1 MSLRINYNL
10 ASSSAQRGL
19 ASSQDLYS
27 RMASRLSTGL
37 RINQAADD
45 TAGMAVSEKLKN
57 QVRGLNQAQR
67 NAQDSVSMLQ
77 TAEGALTETHGILAR
92 IRELAVQSANDTLTA
107 SDRANLQ
114 AEADQLVAEV
124 DRIASSTQ
132 FNGITLLN
140 KNSSVSLHNSGL
152 GLTFQIGANSGNTL
166 GVTLS
171 AVRSQD
177 LGDVQ
182 TLNAAHAVTGGAK
195 TIDVGS
201 ATAVNYNATVDT
213 AFDVRDAI
221 NAANGNITA
230 SVKNGKLR
238 LESGGAAVGTVFAND
253 GGNLQSTLFGSNAT
267 VNTVASSTS
276 LEDLGVSASGTMT
289 ITATSAAITGATT
302 LANLGISS
310 GDTLVLGLSKAA
322 GTGGAAGTRTL
333 ADIGVTAGGTLT
345 IAFADAGV
353 SPTETRSVAVTYQTS
368 DTLSALASRIDTA
381 VTEAAALTANGNT
394 GTDTLVVTV
403 GGSAGSGAITLT
415 GNTTAYSGGT
425 LTINAGTILTDLA
438 DSNSGSG
445 SLISKLNLTTITGA
459 TTGTTSASSASV
471 NTAAFTE
478 SVTYTVGSE
487 TDLTAFAAGLQ
498 TAIQGAGAIGT
509 STAFDVTSATA
520 VINGSNQLAIDVS
533 PSSNGVTI
541 ATITGSGTNALRTLF
556 GLGAAP
562 ASATATSAMNVA
574 AQTETATVSYT
585 TSDTLSTIA
594 TKIATA
600 VTGIG
605 RVGTSLIAGN
615 AGAAA
620 SFNAGTSMIDIT
632 GVDTD
637 TTLTFSSGALRT
649 ALNLAAPDTVT
660 ASGTTS
666 SSAAIVQNAYR
677 LSSNALTGVTSI
689 SSSSSGSIDISTQT
703 AASAAIS
710 TLDSAI
716 NQVST
721 ARANI
726 GAIEN
731 RLDSTSR
738 SLAVASENTAAA
750 NSRIADAD
758 IAQSMSEMV
767 RAQIL
772 QQAGISV
779 LAQANQAPSLVLQ
792 LLR

>member
-238 LESGGAAVGTVFAND
+238 LESSAAVGTVFASD

-289 ITATSAAITGATT
+289 ITATSGTITGATT
-302 LANLGISS
+302 LTNLGINS

-322 GTGGAAGTRTL
+322 GTGGAAGTMTL
-333 ADIGVTAGGTLT
+333 ADIGVTSGGTLT

-353 SPTETRSVAVTYQTS
+353 SPTETRSIAVTYQTS
-368 DTLSALASRIDTA
+368 DTLSALASRIDIA

-615 AGAAA
+615 AGTAA

-649 ALNLAAPDTVT
+649 ALNLAAPDTAT

>member
-19 ASSQDLYS
+19 GTSQDLYS

-92 IRELAVQSANDTLTA
+92 IRELAVQSANDTLTV

-221 NAANGNITA
+221 NAAGGDITA

-238 LESGGAAVGTVFAND
+238 LESSAAVSAVFAND
-253 GGNLQSTLFGSNAT
+253 GGDLQSTLFATNAT

-289 ITATSAAITGATT
+289 ITATSGTITGATT
-302 LANLGISS
+302 LTNLGINS

-322 GTGGAAGTRTL
+322 GTGGAAGTMTL
-333 ADIGVTAGGTLT
+333 ADLGVTAGGTLT
-345 IAFADAGV
+345 LAFADAGV
-353 SPTETRSVAVTYQTS
+353 SPTETRSIAVTYQTS
-368 DTLSALASRIDTA
+368 DTLSVLASRIDTA
-381 VTEAAALTANGNT
+381 VTEAAVLTASGNT
-394 GTDTLVVTV
+394 GTDTLAVTV

-459 TTGTTSASSASV
+459 TTGTTSASSATV
-471 NTAAFTE
+471 NTATFTE

-487 TDLTAFAAGLQ
+487 ADLTAFAAGLQ

-509 STAFDVTSATA
+509 SAAFDVTSATA

-605 RVGTSLIAGN
+605 QVGTSLIAGN
-615 AGAAA
+615 AGTVA

-649 ALNLAAPDTVT
+649 ALNLAAPDTAT

-677 LSSNALTGVTSI
+677 LSSSALTGVTSI

>member
-221 NAANGNITA
+221 NAAGGNITA
-230 SVKNGKLR
+230 SIKNGKLR
-238 LESGGAAVGTVFAND
+238 LESSAAVGTVFASD

-289 ITATSAAITGATT
+289 ITATSGTITGATT
-302 LANLGISS
+302 LTNLGINS

-322 GTGGAAGTRTL
+322 GTGGAAGTMTL
-333 ADIGVTAGGTLT
+333 ADIGVTSGGTLT

-353 SPTETRSVAVTYQTS
+353 SPTETRSIAVTYQTS

-381 VTEAAALTANGNT
+381 VTEAAALTASGNT
-394 GTDTLVVTV
+394 GTDTLAVIV

-649 ALNLAAPDTVT
+649 ALNLVSPDTVT

-689 SSSSSGSIDISTQT
+689 SSSSTGSIDISTQT

-716 NQVST
+716 NQVSS

-726 GAIEN
+726 GAIQN
-731 RLDSTSR
+731 RLESVGR
-738 SLAVASENTAAA
+738 SLAIASENTAAA
-750 NSRIADAD
+750 NSRVADAD
-758 IAQSMSEMV
+758 VAQSMSELV
-767 RAQIL
+767 RSQIL

>member
-10 ASSSAQRGL
+10 ASSAAQRGL
-19 ASSQDLYS
+19 GTSQDLYS

-92 IRELAVQSANDTLTA
+92 IRELAVQSANDTLTV

-221 NAANGNITA
+221 NAAGGDITA

-238 LESGGAAVGTVFAND
+238 LESSAAVSAVFAND
-253 GGNLQSTLFGSNAT
+253 GGDLQSTLFATNAT

-289 ITATSAAITGATT
+289 ITATSGTITGATT
-302 LANLGISS
+302 LTNLGINS

-322 GTGGAAGTRTL
+322 GTGGAAGTMTL
-333 ADIGVTAGGTLT
+333 ADLGVTAGGTLT
-345 IAFADAGV
+345 LAFADAGV
-353 SPTETRSVAVTYQTS
+353 SPTETRSIAVTYQTS

-381 VTEAAALTANGNT
+381 VTEAAALTASGNT
-394 GTDTLVVTV
+394 GTDTLAVTV

-459 TTGTTSASSASV
+459 TTGTTSASSATV

-605 RVGTSLIAGN
+605 QVGTSLIAGN
-615 AGAAA
+615 AGTAA

-649 ALNLAAPDTVT
+649 ALNLAAPDTAT

-677 LSSNALTGVTSI
+677 LSSSALTGVTSI

>member
-230 SVKNGKLR
+230 SVKGGKLR
-238 LESGGAAVGTVFAND
+238 LESSAAVGTVFASD

-289 ITATSAAITGATT
+289 ITATSGTITGATT
-302 LANLGISS
+302 LTNLGINS

-353 SPTETRSVAVTYQTS
+353 SPTETRSIAVTYQTS

-381 VTEAAALTANGNT
+381 VTEAAALTASGNT
-394 GTDTLVVTV
+394 GTDTLAVIV

-615 AGAAA
+615 AGTAA

-649 ALNLAAPDTVT
+649 ALNLAAPDTAT

>member
-10 ASSSAQRGL
+10 ASSAAQRGL
-19 ASSQDLYS
+19 GTSQDLYS

-92 IRELAVQSANDTLTA
+92 IRELAVQSANDTLTV

-221 NAANGNITA
+221 NAAGGDITA

-238 LESGGAAVGTVFAND
+238 LESSAAVSAVFAND
-253 GGNLQSTLFGSNAT
+253 GGDLQSTLFATNAT

-289 ITATSAAITGATT
+289 ITATSGTITGATT
-302 LANLGISS
+302 LTNLGINS

-322 GTGGAAGTRTL
+322 GTGGAAGTMTL
-333 ADIGVTAGGTLT
+333 ADLGVTAGGTLT

-353 SPTETRSVAVTYQTS
+353 SPTETRSIAVTYQTS
-368 DTLSALASRIDTA
+368 DTLSALASRIDIA
-381 VTEAAALTANGNT
+381 VTEAAALTASGST
-394 GTDTLVVTV
+394 GTDTLAVTV

-459 TTGTTSASSASV
+459 TTGTTSASSATV

-487 TDLTAFAAGLQ
+487 ADLTAFAAGLQ

-605 RVGTSLIAGN
+605 QVGTSLIAGN
-615 AGAAA
+615 AGTAA

-677 LSSNALTGVTSI
+677 LSSIALTGVTSI

-721 ARANI
+721 GCQAMAAVPNRFQPSPSGSDREAR
-726 GAIEN
+726 
-731 RLDSTSR
+731 
-738 SLAVASENTAAA
+738 
-750 NSRIADAD
+750 
-758 IAQSMSEMV
+758 M
-767 RAQIL
+767 
-772 QQAGISV
+772 
-779 LAQANQAPSLVLQ
+779 
-792 LLR
+792 

>member
-238 LESGGAAVGTVFAND
+238 LESSAAVGTVFASD

-289 ITATSAAITGATT
+289 ITATSGTITGATT
-302 LANLGISS
+302 LTNLGINS

-322 GTGGAAGTRTL
+322 GTGGAAGTMTL
-333 ADIGVTAGGTLT
+333 ADIGVTSGGTLT

-353 SPTETRSVAVTYQTS
+353 SPTETRSIAVTYQTS
-368 DTLSALASRIDTA
+368 DTLSALASRIDIA
-381 VTEAAALTANGNT
+381 VTEAAALTASGNT
-394 GTDTLVVTV
+394 GTDTLAVIV

-649 ALNLAAPDTVT
+649 ALNLAAPDTAT

>member
-10 ASSSAQRGL
+10 ASSAAQRGL
-19 ASSQDLYS
+19 GTSQDLYS

-92 IRELAVQSANDTLTA
+92 IRELAVQSANDTLTV

-221 NAANGNITA
+221 NAAGGDITA

-238 LESGGAAVGTVFAND
+238 LESSAAVSAVFAND
-253 GGNLQSTLFGSNAT
+253 GGDLQSTLFATNAT

-289 ITATSAAITGATT
+289 ITATSGTITGATT
-302 LANLGISS
+302 LTNLGINS

-322 GTGGAAGTRTL
+322 GTGGAAGTMTL
-333 ADIGVTAGGTLT
+333 ADLGVTAGGTLT

-353 SPTETRSVAVTYQTS
+353 SPTETRSIAVTYQTS
-368 DTLSALASRIDTA
+368 DTLSVLASRINTA
-381 VTEAAALTANGNT
+381 VTEAAVLTASGNT
-394 GTDTLVVTV
+394 GTDTLAVTV

-459 TTGTTSASSASV
+459 TTGTTSASSATV

-487 TDLTAFAAGLQ
+487 ADLTAFAAGLQ

-605 RVGTSLIAGN
+605 QVGTSLIAGN

-649 ALNLAAPDTVT
+649 ALNLAAPDTAT

-677 LSSNALTGVTSI
+677 LSSIALTGVTSI

>member
-19 ASSQDLYS
+19 GTSQDLYS

-92 IRELAVQSANDTLTA
+92 IRELAVQSANDTLTV

-221 NAANGNITA
+221 NAAGGDITA

-238 LESGGAAVGTVFAND
+238 LESSAAVSAVFAND
-253 GGNLQSTLFGSNAT
+253 GGDLQSTLFATNAT

-289 ITATSAAITGATT
+289 ITATSGTITGATT
-302 LANLGISS
+302 LTNLGINS

-322 GTGGAAGTRTL
+322 GTGGAAGTMTL
-333 ADIGVTAGGTLT
+333 ADLGVTAGGTLT
-345 IAFADAGV
+345 LAFADAGV
-353 SPTETRSVAVTYQTS
+353 SPTETRSIAVTYQTS

-381 VTEAAALTANGNT
+381 VTEAAALTASGST
-394 GTDTLVVTV
+394 GTDTLAVTV

-459 TTGTTSASSASV
+459 TTGTTSASSATV
-471 NTAAFTE
+471 NTATFTE

-487 TDLTAFAAGLQ
+487 ADLTAFAAGLQ

-509 STAFDVTSATA
+509 SAAFDVTSATA

-605 RVGTSLIAGN
+605 QVGTSLIAGN

-649 ALNLAAPDTVT
+649 ALNLAAPDTAT

-677 LSSNALTGVTSI
+677 LSSIALTGVTSI

>member
-10 ASSSAQRGL
+10 ASSAAQRGL
-19 ASSQDLYS
+19 GTSQDLYS

-45 TAGMAVSEKLKN
+45 SAGMAVSEKLKN

-92 IRELAVQSANDTLTA
+92 IRELAVQSANDTLTV

-221 NAANGNITA
+221 NAAGGDITA

-238 LESGGAAVGTVFAND
+238 LESSAAVSAVFAND
-253 GGNLQSTLFGSNAT
+253 GGDLQSTQFATNAT

-289 ITATSAAITGATT
+289 ITATSGTITGATT
-302 LANLGISS
+302 LTNLGINS

-322 GTGGAAGTRTL
+322 GTGGAAGTMTL
-333 ADIGVTAGGTLT
+333 ADLGVTAGGTLT

-353 SPTETRSVAVTYQTS
+353 SPTETRSIAVTYQTS
-368 DTLSALASRIDTA
+368 DTLSALASRIDIA
-381 VTEAAALTANGNT
+381 VTEAAALTASGST
-394 GTDTLVVTV
+394 GTDTLAVTV

-459 TTGTTSASSASV
+459 TTGTTSASSATV

-487 TDLTAFAAGLQ
+487 ADLTAFAAGLQ

-605 RVGTSLIAGN
+605 QVGTSLIAGN
-615 AGAAA
+615 AGTAA

-677 LSSNALTGVTSI
+677 LSSIALTGVTSI

>member
-10 ASSSAQRGL
+10 ASSAAQRGL
-19 ASSQDLYS
+19 GSSQDLYS

-92 IRELAVQSANDTLTA
+92 IRELAVQSANDTLTV

-221 NAANGNITA
+221 NAAGGNITA

-238 LESGGAAVGTVFAND
+238 LESIAAVSAVFAND
-253 GGNLQSTLFGSNAT
+253 GGDLQSTLFATNAT

-289 ITATSAAITGATT
+289 ITATSGTITGATT
-302 LANLGISS
+302 LTNLGINS

-322 GTGGAAGTRTL
+322 GTGGAAGTMTL

-345 IAFADAGV
+345 IAFADAGS
-353 SPTETRSVAVTYQTS
+353 SPTETRSVAVTYATS
-368 DTLSALASRIDTA
+368 DTLSALATRIDTA
-381 VTEAAALTANGNT
+381 VTEAAALTASGTT
-394 GTDTLVVTV
+394 GTDTLAVTV

-459 TTGTTSASSASV
+459 TTGTTSASSATV

-605 RVGTSLIAGN
+605 QVGTSLIAGN
-615 AGAAA
+615 AGTAA

-649 ALNLAAPDTVT
+649 ALNLAAPDTAT

-666 SSAAIVQNAYR
+666 SSAAIVQNRYR
-677 LSSNALTGVTSI
+677 LSSIALTGVTSI

>member
-19 ASSQDLYS
+19 GTSQDLYS

-45 TAGMAVSEKLKN
+45 SAGMAVSEKLKN

-92 IRELAVQSANDTLTA
+92 IRELAVQSANDTLTV

-221 NAANGNITA
+221 NAAGGDITA

-238 LESGGAAVGTVFAND
+238 LESSAAVSAVFAND
-253 GGNLQSTLFGSNAT
+253 GGDLQSTLFATNAT

-289 ITATSAAITGATT
+289 ITATSGTITGATT
-302 LANLGISS
+302 LTNLGINS

-322 GTGGAAGTRTL
+322 GTGGAAGTMTL
-333 ADIGVTAGGTLT
+333 ADLGVTAGGTLT
-345 IAFADAGV
+345 IAFADVGV
-353 SPTETRSVAVTYQTS
+353 SPAETRSIAVTYQTS
-368 DTLSALASRIDTA
+368 DTLSALASRIDIA
-381 VTEAAALTANGNT
+381 VTEAAALTASGST
-394 GTDTLVVTV
+394 GTDTLAVTV

-459 TTGTTSASSASV
+459 TTGTTSASSATV

-487 TDLTAFAAGLQ
+487 ADLTAFAAGLQ

-605 RVGTSLIAGN
+605 QVGTSLIAGN
-615 AGAAA
+615 AGTAA

-677 LSSNALTGVTSI
+677 LSSIALTGVTSI

>member
-19 ASSQDLYS
+19 GTSQDLYS

-92 IRELAVQSANDTLTA
+92 IRELAVQSANDTLTV

-221 NAANGNITA
+221 NAAGGDITA

-238 LESGGAAVGTVFAND
+238 LESSAAVSAVFAND
-253 GGNLQSTLFGSNAT
+253 GGDLQSTLFATNAT

-289 ITATSAAITGATT
+289 ITATSGTITGATT
-302 LANLGISS
+302 LTNLGINS

-322 GTGGAAGTRTL
+322 GTGGAAGTMTL
-333 ADIGVTAGGTLT
+333 ADLGVTAGGTLT

-353 SPTETRSVAVTYQTS
+353 SPTETRSIAVTYQTS
-368 DTLSALASRIDTA
+368 DTLSALASRIDIA
-381 VTEAAALTANGNT
+381 VTEAAALTASGST
-394 GTDTLVVTV
+394 GTDTLAVTV

-459 TTGTTSASSASV
+459 TTGTTSASSATV

-487 TDLTAFAAGLQ
+487 ADLTAFAAGLQ

-605 RVGTSLIAGN
+605 QVGTSLIAGN
-615 AGAAA
+615 AGTAA

-649 ALNLAAPDTVT
+649 ALNLAAPDTAT

-677 LSSNALTGVTSI
+677 LSSIALTGVTSI

>member
-10 ASSSAQRGL
+10 ASSAAQRGL
-19 ASSQDLYS
+19 GTSQDLYS

-92 IRELAVQSANDTLTA
+92 IRELAVQSANDTLTV

-221 NAANGNITA
+221 NAAGGDITA

-238 LESGGAAVGTVFAND
+238 LESSAAVSAVFAND
-253 GGNLQSTLFGSNAT
+253 GGDLQSTLFATNAT

-289 ITATSAAITGATT
+289 ITATSGTITGATT
-302 LANLGISS
+302 LTNLGINS

-322 GTGGAAGTRTL
+322 GTGGAAGTMTL
-333 ADIGVTAGGTLT
+333 ADLGVTAGGTLT

-353 SPTETRSVAVTYQTS
+353 SPTETRSIAVTYQTS

-381 VTEAAALTANGNT
+381 VTEAVALTASGST
-394 GTDTLVVTV
+394 GTDTLAVTV

-459 TTGTTSASSASV
+459 TTGTTSASSATV

-487 TDLTAFAAGLQ
+487 ADLTAFAAGLQ

-605 RVGTSLIAGN
+605 QVGTSLIAGN
-615 AGAAA
+615 AGTAA

-677 LSSNALTGVTSI
+677 LSSIALTGVTSI

>member
-19 ASSQDLYS
+19 GTSQDLYS

-37 RINQAADD
+37 RINRAADD

-92 IRELAVQSANDTLTA
+92 IRELAVQSANDTLTV

-171 AVRSQD
+171 AVRAQD

-221 NAANGNITA
+221 NAAGGDITA

-238 LESGGAAVGTVFAND
+238 LESSAAVSAVFAND
-253 GGNLQSTLFGSNAT
+253 GGDLQSTLFATNAT
-267 VNTVASSTS
+267 VNTVASATS

-289 ITATSAAITGATT
+289 ITATSGAITGATT
-302 LANLGISS
+302 LTNLGINS

-322 GTGGAAGTRTL
+322 GTGGAAGTMTL

-353 SPTETRSVAVTYQTS
+353 SPTETRSIAVTYQTS

-381 VTEAAALTANGNT
+381 VTEAAALTASGST
-394 GTDTLVVTV
+394 GTDTLAVTV

-459 TTGTTSASSASV
+459 TTGTTSASSALV

-541 ATITGSGTNALRTLF
+541 ATITGSGTNALRTLL

-605 RVGTSLIAGN
+605 QVGTSLIAGN
-615 AGAAA
+615 AGTAA

-632 GVDTD
+632 SVDTD

-649 ALNLAAPDTVT
+649 ALNLAAPDTAT

-677 LSSNALTGVTSI
+677 LSSSALTGVTSI

>member
-19 ASSQDLYS
+19 GTSQDLYS

-92 IRELAVQSANDTLTA
+92 IRELAVQSANDTLTV

-221 NAANGNITA
+221 NAAGGDITA

-238 LESGGAAVGTVFAND
+238 LESSAAVSAVFAND
-253 GGNLQSTLFGSNAT
+253 GGDLQSTLFATNAT

-289 ITATSAAITGATT
+289 ITATSGTITGATT
-302 LANLGISS
+302 LTNLGINS

-322 GTGGAAGTRTL
+322 GTGGAAGTMTL
-333 ADIGVTAGGTLT
+333 ADLGVTAGGTLT
-345 IAFADAGV
+345 LAFADAGV
-353 SPTETRSVAVTYQTS
+353 SPTETRSIAVTYQTS
-368 DTLSALASRIDTA
+368 DTLSVLASRIDTA
-381 VTEAAALTANGNT
+381 VTEAAVLTASGNT
-394 GTDTLVVTV
+394 GTDTLAVTV

-459 TTGTTSASSASV
+459 TTGTTSASSATV

-487 TDLTAFAAGLQ
+487 ADLTAFAAGLQ

-509 STAFDVTSATA
+509 SAAFDVTSATA

-605 RVGTSLIAGN
+605 QVGTSLIAGN
-615 AGAAA
+615 AGTVA

-649 ALNLAAPDTVT
+649 ALNLAAPDTAT

-677 LSSNALTGVTSI
+677 LSSIALTGVTSI

>member
-19 ASSQDLYS
+19 GTSQDLYS

-92 IRELAVQSANDTLTA
+92 IRELAVQSANDTLTV

-221 NAANGNITA
+221 NAAGGDITA

-238 LESGGAAVGTVFAND
+238 LESSAAVSAVFAND
-253 GGNLQSTLFGSNAT
+253 GGDLQSTLFATNAT

-289 ITATSAAITGATT
+289 ITATSGTITGATT
-302 LANLGISS
+302 LTNLGINS

-322 GTGGAAGTRTL
+322 GTGGAAGTMTL
-333 ADIGVTAGGTLT
+333 ADLGVTAGGTLT

-353 SPTETRSVAVTYQTS
+353 SPTETRSIAVTYQTS

-381 VTEAAALTANGNT
+381 VTEAAALTASGST
-394 GTDTLVVTV
+394 GTDTLAVTV

-459 TTGTTSASSASV
+459 TTGTTSASSATV
-471 NTAAFTE
+471 NTATFTE

-487 TDLTAFAAGLQ
+487 ADLTAFAAGLQ

-605 RVGTSLIAGN
+605 QVGTSLIAGN

-649 ALNLAAPDTVT
+649 ALNLAAPDTAT

-677 LSSNALTGVTSI
+677 LSSIALTGVTSI

>member
-19 ASSQDLYS
+19 GTSQDLYS

-45 TAGMAVSEKLKN
+45 SAGMAVSEKLKN

-92 IRELAVQSANDTLTA
+92 IRELAVQSANDTLTV

-230 SVKNGKLR
+230 SVKGGKLR
-238 LESGGAAVGTVFAND
+238 LESSAAVGTVFASD

-289 ITATSAAITGATT
+289 ITATSGTITGATT
-302 LANLGISS
+302 LTNLGINS

-322 GTGGAAGTRTL
+322 GTGGAAGTMTL
-333 ADIGVTAGGTLT
+333 ADIGVTSGGTLT

-353 SPTETRSVAVTYQTS
+353 SPTETRSIAVTYQTS
-368 DTLSALASRIDTA
+368 DTLSVLASRIDTA
-381 VTEAAALTANGNT
+381 VTEAAALTASGNT
-394 GTDTLVVTV
+394 GTDTLAVIV

-459 TTGTTSASSASV
+459 TTGTTSASSATV
-471 NTAAFTE
+471 NTATFTE

-487 TDLTAFAAGLQ
+487 ADLTAFAAGLQ

-509 STAFDVTSATA
+509 SAAFDVTSATA

-605 RVGTSLIAGN
+605 QVGTSLIAGN
-615 AGAAA
+615 AGTVA

-649 ALNLAAPDTVT
+649 ALNLAAPDTAT

-677 LSSNALTGVTSI
+677 LSSIALTGVTSI

>member
-10 ASSSAQRGL
+10 ASSAAQRGL
-19 ASSQDLYS
+19 GTSQDLYS

-92 IRELAVQSANDTLTA
+92 IRELAVQSANDTLTV

-171 AVRSQD
+171 AVRAQD

-221 NAANGNITA
+221 NAAGGDITA

-238 LESGGAAVGTVFAND
+238 LESSAAVSAVFAND
-253 GGNLQSTLFGSNAT
+253 GGDLQSTLFATNAT

-289 ITATSAAITGATT
+289 ITATSGTITGATT
-302 LANLGISS
+302 LTNLGINS

-322 GTGGAAGTRTL
+322 GTGGAAGTMTL
-333 ADIGVTAGGTLT
+333 ADLGVTAGGTLT
-345 IAFADAGV
+345 LAFADAGV
-353 SPTETRSVAVTYQTS
+353 SPTETRSIAVTYQTS
-368 DTLSALASRIDTA
+368 DTLSVLASRIDTA
-381 VTEAAALTANGNT
+381 VTEAAVLTASGNT
-394 GTDTLVVTV
+394 GTDTLAVTV

-415 GNTTAYSGGT
+415 GNATAYSGGI

-459 TTGTTSASSASV
+459 TTGTTSASSATV

-487 TDLTAFAAGLQ
+487 ADLTAFAAGLQ

-605 RVGTSLIAGN
+605 QVGTSLIAGN

-649 ALNLAAPDTVT
+649 ALNLAAPDTAT

-677 LSSNALTGVTSI
+677 LSSIALTGVTSI

>member
-19 ASSQDLYS
+19 GTSQDLYS

-92 IRELAVQSANDTLTA
+92 IRELAVQSANDTLTV

-221 NAANGNITA
+221 NAAGGDITA

-238 LESGGAAVGTVFAND
+238 LESSAAVSAVFAND
-253 GGNLQSTLFGSNAT
+253 GGDLQSTLFATNAT

-289 ITATSAAITGATT
+289 ITATSGTITGATT
-302 LANLGISS
+302 LTNLGINS

-322 GTGGAAGTRTL
+322 GTGGAAGTMTL
-333 ADIGVTAGGTLT
+333 ADLGVTAGGTLT
-345 IAFADAGV
+345 LAFADAGV
-353 SPTETRSVAVTYQTS
+353 SPTETRSIAVTYQTS

-381 VTEAAALTANGNT
+381 VTEAAVLTASGNT
-394 GTDTLVVTV
+394 GTDTLAVTV

-459 TTGTTSASSASV
+459 TTGTTSASSATV

-487 TDLTAFAAGLQ
+487 ADLTAFAAGLQ

-509 STAFDVTSATA
+509 SAAFDVTSATA

-605 RVGTSLIAGN
+605 QVGTSLIAGN

-649 ALNLAAPDTVT
+649 ALNLAAPDTAT

-677 LSSNALTGVTSI
+677 LSSSALTGVTSI

>member
-230 SVKNGKLR
+230 SVKGGKLR
-238 LESGGAAVGTVFAND
+238 LESSAAVGTVFASD

-289 ITATSAAITGATT
+289 ITATSGTITGATT
-302 LANLGISS
+302 LTNLGINS

-322 GTGGAAGTRTL
+322 GTGGAAGTMTL
-333 ADIGVTAGGTLT
+333 ADIGVTSGGTLT

-381 VTEAAALTANGNT
+381 VTEAAALTASGNT
-394 GTDTLVVTV
+394 GTDNLAVIV

-615 AGAAA
+615 AGTAA

>member
-10 ASSSAQRGL
+10 ASSAAQRGL
-19 ASSQDLYS
+19 GTSQDLYS

-45 TAGMAVSEKLKN
+45 SAGMAVSEKLKN

-92 IRELAVQSANDTLTA
+92 IRELAVQSANDTLTV

-221 NAANGNITA
+221 NAAGGDITA

-238 LESGGAAVGTVFAND
+238 LESSAAVSAVFAND
-253 GGNLQSTLFGSNAT
+253 GGDLQSTLFATNAT

-289 ITATSAAITGATT
+289 ITATSGTITGATT
-302 LANLGISS
+302 LTNLGINS

-322 GTGGAAGTRTL
+322 GTGGAAGTMTL
-333 ADIGVTAGGTLT
+333 ADLGVTAGGTLT

-353 SPTETRSVAVTYQTS
+353 SPTETRSIAVTYQTS
-368 DTLSALASRIDTA
+368 DTLSALASRIDIA
-381 VTEAAALTANGNT
+381 VTEAAALTASGST
-394 GTDTLVVTV
+394 GTDTLAVTV

-459 TTGTTSASSASV
+459 TTGTTSASSATV

-487 TDLTAFAAGLQ
+487 ADLTAFAAGLQ

-605 RVGTSLIAGN
+605 QVGTSLIAGN
-615 AGAAA
+615 AGTAA

-649 ALNLAAPDTVT
+649 ALNLAAPGTAT

-677 LSSNALTGVTSI
+677 LSSIALTGVTSI

>member
-19 ASSQDLYS
+19 GTSQDLYS

-92 IRELAVQSANDTLTA
+92 IRELAVQSANDTLTV

-221 NAANGNITA
+221 NAAGGDITA

-238 LESGGAAVGTVFAND
+238 LESSAAVSAVFAND
-253 GGNLQSTLFGSNAT
+253 GGDLQSTLFATNAT

-289 ITATSAAITGATT
+289 ITATSGTITGATT
-302 LANLGISS
+302 LTNLGINS

-322 GTGGAAGTRTL
+322 GTGGAAGTMTL
-333 ADIGVTAGGTLT
+333 ADLGVTAGGTLT
-345 IAFADAGV
+345 LAFADAGV
-353 SPTETRSVAVTYQTS
+353 SPTETRSIAVTYQTS

-381 VTEAAALTANGNT
+381 VTEAAALTASGST
-394 GTDTLVVTV
+394 GTDTLAVTV

-459 TTGTTSASSASV
+459 TTGTTSASSATV

-487 TDLTAFAAGLQ
+487 ADLTAFAAGLQ

-520 VINGSNQLAIDVS
+520 VINGTNQLAIDVS

-605 RVGTSLIAGN
+605 QVGTSLIAGN

-677 LSSNALTGVTSI
+677 LSSIALTGVTSI

>member
-19 ASSQDLYS
+19 GTSQDLYS

-92 IRELAVQSANDTLTA
+92 IRELAVQSANDTLTV

-221 NAANGNITA
+221 NAAGGNITA

-238 LESGGAAVGTVFAND
+238 LESSAAVSAVFAND
-253 GGNLQSTLFGSNAT
+253 GGDLQSTLFATNAT

-289 ITATSAAITGATT
+289 ITATSGTITGATT
-302 LANLGISS
+302 LTNLGINS

-322 GTGGAAGTRTL
+322 GTGGAAGTMTL
-333 ADIGVTAGGTLT
+333 ADLGVTAGGTLT

-353 SPTETRSVAVTYQTS
+353 SPTETRSIAVTYQTS
-368 DTLSALASRIDTA
+368 DTLSVLASRINTA
-381 VTEAAALTANGNT
+381 VTEAAVLTASGNT
-394 GTDTLVVTV
+394 GTDTLAVTV

-459 TTGTTSASSASV
+459 TTGTTSASSATV

-487 TDLTAFAAGLQ
+487 ADLTAFAAGLQ

-605 RVGTSLIAGN
+605 QVGTSLIAGN

-649 ALNLAAPDTVT
+649 ALNLAAPDTAT

-677 LSSNALTGVTSI
+677 LSSIALTGVTSI

>member
-1 MSLRINYNL
+1 
-10 ASSSAQRGL
+10 
-19 ASSQDLYS
+19 
-27 RMASRLSTGL
+27 
-37 RINQAADD
+37 
-45 TAGMAVSEKLKN
+45 
-57 QVRGLNQAQR
+57 
-67 NAQDSVSMLQ
+67 MLQ

-92 IRELAVQSANDTLTA
+92 IRELAVQSANDTLTV

-171 AVRSQD
+171 AVRAQD

-221 NAANGNITA
+221 NAAGGDITA

-238 LESGGAAVGTVFAND
+238 LESSAAVSAVFAND
-253 GGNLQSTLFGSNAT
+253 GGDLQSTLFATNAT

-289 ITATSAAITGATT
+289 ITATSGAITGATT
-302 LANLGISS
+302 LTNLGINS

-322 GTGGAAGTRTL
+322 GTGGAAGTMTL

-353 SPTETRSVAVTYQTS
+353 SPTETRSIAVTYQTS

-381 VTEAAALTANGNT
+381 VTEAAALTASGST
-394 GTDTLVVTV
+394 GTDTLAVTV

-425 LTINAGTILTDLA
+425 LTINAGTIFTDLA
-438 DSNSGSG
+438 DSSSGSG

-459 TTGTTSASSASV
+459 TTGTTSASSALV

-541 ATITGSGTNALRTLF
+541 ATITGSGTNALRTLL

-605 RVGTSLIAGN
+605 QVGTSLIAGN
-615 AGAAA
+615 AGTAA

-632 GVDTD
+632 SVDTD

-649 ALNLAAPDTVT
+649 ALNLAAPDTAT

-677 LSSNALTGVTSI
+677 LSSSALTGVTSI

>member
-19 ASSQDLYS
+19 GTSQDLYS

-92 IRELAVQSANDTLTA
+92 IRELAVQSANDTLTV

-221 NAANGNITA
+221 NAAGGDITA

-238 LESGGAAVGTVFAND
+238 LESSAAVSAVFAND
-253 GGNLQSTLFGSNAT
+253 GGDLQSTLFATNAT

-289 ITATSAAITGATT
+289 ITATSGTITGATT
-302 LANLGISS
+302 LTNLGINS

-322 GTGGAAGTRTL
+322 GTGGAAGTMTL
-333 ADIGVTAGGTLT
+333 ADLGVTAGGTLT

-353 SPTETRSVAVTYQTS
+353 SPTETRSIAVTYQTS
-368 DTLSALASRIDTA
+368 DTLSALASRIDIA
-381 VTEAAALTANGNT
+381 VTEAAALTASGST
-394 GTDTLVVTV
+394 GTDTLAVTV

-459 TTGTTSASSASV
+459 TTGTTSASSATV

-487 TDLTAFAAGLQ
+487 ADLTAFAAGLQ

-605 RVGTSLIAGN
+605 QVGTSLIAGN
-615 AGAAA
+615 AGTAA

-677 LSSNALTGVTSI
+677 LSSIALTGVTSI

>member
-10 ASSSAQRGL
+10 ASSAAQRGL
-19 ASSQDLYS
+19 GTSQDLYS

-45 TAGMAVSEKLKN
+45 SAGMAVSEKLKN

-92 IRELAVQSANDTLTA
+92 IRELAVQSANDTLTV

-221 NAANGNITA
+221 NAAGGDITA

-238 LESGGAAVGTVFAND
+238 LESSAAVSAVFAND
-253 GGNLQSTLFGSNAT
+253 GGDLQSTLFATNAT

-289 ITATSAAITGATT
+289 ITATSGTITGATT
-302 LANLGISS
+302 LTNLGINS

-322 GTGGAAGTRTL
+322 GTGGAAGTMTL
-333 ADIGVTAGGTLT
+333 ADLGVTAGGTLT

-353 SPTETRSVAVTYQTS
+353 SPTETRSIAVTYQTS
-368 DTLSALASRIDTA
+368 DTLSALASRIDIA
-381 VTEAAALTANGNT
+381 VTEAAALTASGST
-394 GTDTLVVTV
+394 GTDTLAVTV

-459 TTGTTSASSASV
+459 TTGTTSASSATV

-487 TDLTAFAAGLQ
+487 ADLTAFAAGLQ

-605 RVGTSLIAGN
+605 QVGTSLIAGN
-615 AGAAA
+615 AGTAA

-677 LSSNALTGVTSI
+677 LSSIALTGVTSI

>member
-19 ASSQDLYS
+19 GTSQDLYS

-92 IRELAVQSANDTLTA
+92 IRELAVQSANDTLTV

-221 NAANGNITA
+221 NAAGGDITA

-238 LESGGAAVGTVFAND
+238 LESSAAVSAVFAND
-253 GGNLQSTLFGSNAT
+253 GGDLQSTLFATNAT

-289 ITATSAAITGATT
+289 ITATSGTITGATT
-302 LANLGISS
+302 LTNLGINS

-322 GTGGAAGTRTL
+322 GTGGAAGTMTL
-333 ADIGVTAGGTLT
+333 ADLGVTAGGTLT
-345 IAFADAGV
+345 LAFADAGV
-353 SPTETRSVAVTYQTS
+353 SPTETRSIAVTYQTS

-381 VTEAAALTANGNT
+381 VTEAAVLTASGNT
-394 GTDTLVVTV
+394 GTDTLAVTV

-415 GNTTAYSGGT
+415 GNTTAYSGGA

-459 TTGTTSASSASV
+459 TTGTTSASSATV
-471 NTAAFTE
+471 NTATFTE

-487 TDLTAFAAGLQ
+487 ADLTAFAAGLQ

-509 STAFDVTSATA
+509 SAAFDVTSATA

-605 RVGTSLIAGN
+605 QVGTSLIAGN

-649 ALNLAAPDTVT
+649 ALNLAAPDTAT

-677 LSSNALTGVTSI
+677 LSSSALTGVTSI

>member
-19 ASSQDLYS
+19 GTSQDLYS

-92 IRELAVQSANDTLTA
+92 IRELAVQSANDTLTV

-171 AVRSQD
+171 AVRAQD

-221 NAANGNITA
+221 NAAGGDITA

-238 LESGGAAVGTVFAND
+238 LESSAAVSAVFAND
-253 GGNLQSTLFGSNAT
+253 GGDLQSTLFATNAT

-289 ITATSAAITGATT
+289 ITATSGTITGATT
-302 LANLGISS
+302 LTNLGINS

-322 GTGGAAGTRTL
+322 GTGGAAGTMTL
-333 ADIGVTAGGTLT
+333 ADLGVTAGGTLT
-345 IAFADAGV
+345 LAFADAGV
-353 SPTETRSVAVTYQTS
+353 SPTETRSIAVTYQTS
-368 DTLSALASRIDTA
+368 DTLSVLASRIDTA
-381 VTEAAALTANGNT
+381 VTEAAVLTASGNT
-394 GTDTLVVTV
+394 GTDTLAVTV

-415 GNTTAYSGGT
+415 GNATAYSGGI

-459 TTGTTSASSASV
+459 TTGTTSASSATV
-471 NTAAFTE
+471 NTATFTE

-487 TDLTAFAAGLQ
+487 ADLTAFAAGLQ

-509 STAFDVTSATA
+509 SAAFDVTSATA

-605 RVGTSLIAGN
+605 QVGTSLIAGN
-615 AGAAA
+615 AGTVA

-649 ALNLAAPDTVT
+649 ALNLAAPDTAT

-677 LSSNALTGVTSI
+677 LSSIALTGVTSI

>member
-230 SVKNGKLR
+230 SVKGGKLR
-238 LESGGAAVGTVFAND
+238 LESSAAVGTVFASD

-289 ITATSAAITGATT
+289 ITATSGTITGATT
-302 LANLGISS
+302 LTNLGINS

-322 GTGGAAGTRTL
+322 GTGGAAGTMTL
-333 ADIGVTAGGTLT
+333 ADIGVTSGGTLT
-345 IAFADAGV
+345 IAIADAGV
-353 SPTETRSVAVTYQTS
+353 SPTETRSIAVTYQTS
-368 DTLSALASRIDTA
+368 DTLSALASRIDIA
-381 VTEAAALTANGNT
+381 VTEAAALTASGNT
-394 GTDTLVVTV
+394 GTDTLAVIV

-459 TTGTTSASSASV
+459 TTGTTSASSATV
-471 NTAAFTE
+471 NTATFTE
-478 SVTYTVGSE
+478 SVAYTVGSE

-605 RVGTSLIAGN
+605 QVGTSLIAGN

-649 ALNLAAPDTVT
+649 ALNLAAPDTAT

>member
-238 LESGGAAVGTVFAND
+238 LESSAAVGTVFASD

-289 ITATSAAITGATT
+289 ITATSGTITGATT
-302 LANLGISS
+302 LTNLGISS

-322 GTGGAAGTRTL
+322 GTGGAAGTMTL
-333 ADIGVTAGGTLT
+333 ADLGVSAGGTLT
-345 IAFADAGV
+345 LAFADAGV

-381 VTEAAALTANGNT
+381 VTEAAALTASGNT
-394 GTDTLVVTV
+394 GTDNLAVTV

-615 AGAAA
+615 AGTAA

-649 ALNLAAPDTVT
+649 ALNLAAPDTAT

>member
-238 LESGGAAVGTVFAND
+238 LESSAAVGTVFASD

-289 ITATSAAITGATT
+289 ITATSGTITGATT
-302 LANLGISS
+302 LTNLGINS

-322 GTGGAAGTRTL
+322 GTGGAAGTMTL
-333 ADIGVTAGGTLT
+333 ADIGVTSGGTLT

-353 SPTETRSVAVTYQTS
+353 SPTETRSIAVTYQTS

-381 VTEAAALTANGNT
+381 VTQAAALTASGNT
-394 GTDTLVVTV
+394 GTDTLAVIV

-649 ALNLAAPDTVT
+649 ALNLAAPDTAT

>member
-19 ASSQDLYS
+19 GTSQDLYS

-92 IRELAVQSANDTLTA
+92 IRELAVQSANDTLTV

-171 AVRSQD
+171 AVRAQD

-221 NAANGNITA
+221 NAAGGDITA

-238 LESGGAAVGTVFAND
+238 LESSAAVSAVFAND
-253 GGNLQSTLFGSNAT
+253 GGDLQSTLFATNAT

-289 ITATSAAITGATT
+289 ITATSGTITGATT
-302 LANLGISS
+302 LTNLGINS

-322 GTGGAAGTRTL
+322 GTGGAAGTMTL
-333 ADIGVTAGGTLT
+333 ADLGVTAGGTLT
-345 IAFADAGV
+345 LAFADAGV
-353 SPTETRSVAVTYQTS
+353 SPTETRSIAVTYQTS
-368 DTLSALASRIDTA
+368 DTLSVLASRIDTA
-381 VTEAAALTANGNT
+381 VTEAAVLTASGNT
-394 GTDTLVVTV
+394 GTDTLAVTV

-415 GNTTAYSGGT
+415 GNTTAYSGGA

-459 TTGTTSASSASV
+459 TTGTTSASSATV
-471 NTAAFTE
+471 NTATFTE

-487 TDLTAFAAGLQ
+487 ADLTAFAAGLQ

-605 RVGTSLIAGN
+605 QVGTSLIAGN
-615 AGAAA
+615 AGTVA

-649 ALNLAAPDTVT
+649 ALNLAAPDTAT

-677 LSSNALTGVTSI
+677 LSSSALTGVTSI

>member
-1 MSLRINYNL
+1 
-10 ASSSAQRGL
+10 
-19 ASSQDLYS
+19 
-27 RMASRLSTGL
+27 MASRLSTGL

-92 IRELAVQSANDTLTA
+92 IRELAVQSANDTLTV

-171 AVRSQD
+171 AVRAQD

-221 NAANGNITA
+221 NAAGGDITA

-238 LESGGAAVGTVFAND
+238 LESSAAVSAVFAND
-253 GGNLQSTLFGSNAT
+253 GGDLQSTLFATNAT

-289 ITATSAAITGATT
+289 ITATSGTITGATT
-302 LANLGISS
+302 LTNLGINS

-322 GTGGAAGTRTL
+322 GTGGAAGTMTL
-333 ADIGVTAGGTLT
+333 ADLGVTAGGTLT

-353 SPTETRSVAVTYQTS
+353 SPTETRSIAVTYQTS

-381 VTEAAALTANGNT
+381 VTEAAALTASGST
-394 GTDTLVVTV
+394 GTDTLAVTV

-459 TTGTTSASSASV
+459 TTGTTSASSATV

-487 TDLTAFAAGLQ
+487 ADLTAFAAGLQ

-605 RVGTSLIAGN
+605 QVGTSLIAGN
-615 AGAAA
+615 AGTVA

-677 LSSNALTGVTSI
+677 LSSIALTGVTSI

>member
-230 SVKNGKLR
+230 SVKGGKLR
-238 LESGGAAVGTVFAND
+238 LESSAAVGTVFASD

-289 ITATSAAITGATT
+289 ITATSGTITGATT
-302 LANLGISS
+302 LTNLGINS

-322 GTGGAAGTRTL
+322 GTGGAAGTMTL
-333 ADIGVTAGGTLT
+333 ADLGVTAGGTLT

-353 SPTETRSVAVTYQTS
+353 SPTETRSIAVTYQTS
-368 DTLSALASRIDTA
+368 DTLSALASRIDIA
-381 VTEAAALTANGNT
+381 VTEAAALTASGST
-394 GTDTLVVTV
+394 GSDTLAVTV

-649 ALNLAAPDTVT
+649 ALNLAAPDTAT

>member
-92 IRELAVQSANDTLTA
+92 IRELAVQSANDTLTV

-238 LESGGAAVGTVFAND
+238 LESSAAVSAVFAND
-253 GGNLQSTLFGSNAT
+253 GGDLQSTLFATNAT

-289 ITATSAAITGATT
+289 ITATSGTITGATT
-302 LANLGISS
+302 LTNLGINS

-322 GTGGAAGTRTL
+322 GTGGAAGTMTL
-333 ADIGVTAGGTLT
+333 ADLGVTAGGTLT

-353 SPTETRSVAVTYQTS
+353 SPTETRSIAVTYQTS
-368 DTLSALASRIDTA
+368 DTLSALASRIDIA
-381 VTEAAALTANGNT
+381 VTEAAALTASGNT
-394 GTDTLVVTV
+394 GTDTLAVTV

-605 RVGTSLIAGN
+605 QVGTSLIAGN

-649 ALNLAAPDTVT
+649 ALNLAAPDTAT

>member
-10 ASSSAQRGL
+10 ASSAAQRGL
-19 ASSQDLYS
+19 GTSQDLYS

-92 IRELAVQSANDTLTA
+92 IRELAVQSANDTLTV

-230 SVKNGKLR
+230 SVKGGKLR
-238 LESGGAAVGTVFAND
+238 LESSAAVGTVFASD

-289 ITATSAAITGATT
+289 ITATSGTITGATT
-302 LANLGISS
+302 LTNLGINS

-322 GTGGAAGTRTL
+322 GTGGAAGTMTL
-333 ADIGVTAGGTLT
+333 ADLGVTAGGTLT
-345 IAFADAGV
+345 LAFADAGV
-353 SPTETRSVAVTYQTS
+353 SPTETRSIAVTYQTS
-368 DTLSALASRIDTA
+368 DTLSALASRIDIA
-381 VTEAAALTANGNT
+381 VTEAAALTASGST
-394 GTDTLVVTV
+394 GTDTLAVIV

-459 TTGTTSASSASV
+459 TTGTTSASSATV

-487 TDLTAFAAGLQ
+487 ADLTAFAAGLQ

-605 RVGTSLIAGN
+605 QVGTSLIAGN

-649 ALNLAAPDTVT
+649 ALNLAAPDTAT

-677 LSSNALTGVTSI
+677 LSSIALTGVTSI

>member
-19 ASSQDLYS
+19 GTSQDLYS

-37 RINQAADD
+37 RINRAADD

-92 IRELAVQSANDTLTA
+92 IRELAVQSANDTLTV

-171 AVRSQD
+171 AVRAQD

-221 NAANGNITA
+221 NAAGGDITA

-238 LESGGAAVGTVFAND
+238 LESSAAVSAVFAND
-253 GGNLQSTLFGSNAT
+253 GGDLQSTLFATNAT

-289 ITATSAAITGATT
+289 ITATSGTITGATT
-302 LANLGISS
+302 LTNLGINS

-322 GTGGAAGTRTL
+322 GTGGAAGTMTL
-333 ADIGVTAGGTLT
+333 ADLGVTAGGTLT

-353 SPTETRSVAVTYQTS
+353 SPTETRSIAVTYQTS

-381 VTEAAALTANGNT
+381 VTEAAALTASGST
-394 GTDTLVVTV
+394 GTDTLAVTV

-425 LTINAGTILTDLA
+425 LTINAGTIFTDLA
-438 DSNSGSG
+438 DSSSGSG

-459 TTGTTSASSASV
+459 TTGTTSASSALV

-541 ATITGSGTNALRTLF
+541 ATITGSGTNALRTLL

-605 RVGTSLIAGN
+605 QVGTSLIAGN
-615 AGAAA
+615 AGTAA

-632 GVDTD
+632 SVDTD

-649 ALNLAAPDTVT
+649 ALNLAAPDTAT

-677 LSSNALTGVTSI
+677 LSSSALTGVTSI

>member
-19 ASSQDLYS
+19 GTSQDLYS

-92 IRELAVQSANDTLTA
+92 IRELAVQSANDTLTV

-171 AVRSQD
+171 AVRAQD

-221 NAANGNITA
+221 NAAGGDITA

-238 LESGGAAVGTVFAND
+238 LESSAAVSAVFAND
-253 GGNLQSTLFGSNAT
+253 GGDLQSTLFATNAT

-289 ITATSAAITGATT
+289 ITATSGAITGATT
-302 LANLGISS
+302 LTNLGINS

-322 GTGGAAGTRTL
+322 GTGGAAGTMTL

-353 SPTETRSVAVTYQTS
+353 SPTETRSIAVTYQTS

-381 VTEAAALTANGNT
+381 VTEAAALTASGST
-394 GTDTLVVTV
+394 GTDTLAVTV

-425 LTINAGTILTDLA
+425 LTINAGTIFTDLA
-438 DSNSGSG
+438 DSSSGSG

-459 TTGTTSASSASV
+459 TTGTTSASSALV

-541 ATITGSGTNALRTLF
+541 ATITGSGTNALRTLL

-605 RVGTSLIAGN
+605 QVGTSLIAGN
-615 AGAAA
+615 AGTAA

-632 GVDTD
+632 SVDTD

-649 ALNLAAPDTVT
+649 ALNLAAPDTAT

-677 LSSNALTGVTSI
+677 LSSSALTGVTSI